1 MRKVYV
7 TVRECVSELPA
18 LSLSRPSSRHIS
30 CPGLLSTDISWYRLL
45 YCLTCLVLKAF
56 FLNCARTHI
65 YRATHTHSRTHTR
78 LGIQHCL
85 RDSRATRNQFR
96 THPTHPHRQLSH
108 SKFTSSGLPPIH
120 PHLPT
125 PHTHTPTSSHL
136 SLFPLFSITAEAE
149 SRWFQVSASRTG
161 TQRSYGALTFYLP
174 LSQLPSSPHVP
185 TLSSPPPLPPSPH
198 TSPTASSP
206 VPQHLLKAGF
216 CSSQIT
222 ASPNTARNRL
232 PLLQGCAGEEN
243 TGQEAG
249 FSVVPQEGQV
259 TVPSKGGRRIGGG
272 EGETM
277 EELSVLRRQTF
288 RKVTTD

>member
-1 MRKVYV
+1 MQSRCLAILPGPECMRSRAVMMRRGEEWINNSRPLDGKIPRKNERSRRKEGTRNRDNEVKASPGEREEGGDERMRKVYV

-56 FLNCARTHI
+56 FLNCTRTHI
-65 YRATHTHSRTHTR
+65 YRAPHTHSRTHTR

-120 PHLPT
+120 TYLPT
-125 PHTHTPTSSHL
+125 PHTHTHTSSHL
-136 SLFPLFSITAEAE
+136 SILPLFSITAEAE

-174 LSQLPSSPHVP
+174 LSPLPSSPHVP
-185 TLSSPPPLPPSPH
+185 TL
-198 TSPTASSP
+198 
-206 VPQHLLKAGF
+206 LLL
-216 CSSQIT
+216 S
-222 ASPNTARNRL
+222 L
-232 PLLQGCAGEEN
+232 PLHTLAPLAVHRCH
-243 TGQEAG
+243 
-249 FSVVPQEGQV
+249 SI
-259 TVPSKGGRRIGGG
+259 S
-272 EGETM
+272 
-277 EELSVLRRQTF
+277 
-288 RKVTTD
+288 